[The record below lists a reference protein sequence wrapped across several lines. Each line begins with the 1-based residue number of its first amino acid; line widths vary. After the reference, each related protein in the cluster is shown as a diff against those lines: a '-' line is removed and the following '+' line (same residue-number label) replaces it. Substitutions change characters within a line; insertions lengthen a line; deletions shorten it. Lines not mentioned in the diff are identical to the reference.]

1 MIDTEKLQILL
12 RKRKDKFKILQE
24 TFDLTANLLN
34 IEEDKLSNDFNI
46 ALAKVINLLELE
58 AQSRRTTGQIL
69 NNEDYKAIGI
79 FQNRI
84 KKLKN
89 NRKSASKEIRL
100 IKLMPKLYEIKT
112 AKNLSYRQLS
122 EFIFKRYGFRVEH
135 SYLYRIFRKIN
146 GEIKNEKQN

>member
-84 KKLKN
+84 KKLKT
-89 NRKSASKEIRL
+89 NRKSASKELKL

-112 AKNLSYRQLS
+112 TKNLSFRQLS
-122 EFIFKRYGFRVEH
+122 EFINEKYGLKINY
-135 SYLYRIFRKIN
+135 SYLSRIYKKIN
-146 GEIKNEKQN
+146 N

>member
-24 TFDLTANLLN
+24 TFNLTANLLN
-34 IEEDKLSNDFNI
+34 LEEDALSNNFNT
-46 ALAKVINLLELE
+46 ALTKVINLLELE
-58 AQSRRTTGQIL
+58 AQSKRTAGQIL

-89 NRKSASKEIRL
+89 NRKSASKELKL
-100 IKLMPKLYEIKT
+100 IKIMPKLYKIKT
-112 AKNLSYRQLS
+112 NKNLSFRQLS
-122 EFIFKRYGFRVEH
+122 EFIYERYGLKINY
-135 SYLYRIFRKIN
+135 SYLSKIFKKIN
-146 GEIKNEKQN
+146 N